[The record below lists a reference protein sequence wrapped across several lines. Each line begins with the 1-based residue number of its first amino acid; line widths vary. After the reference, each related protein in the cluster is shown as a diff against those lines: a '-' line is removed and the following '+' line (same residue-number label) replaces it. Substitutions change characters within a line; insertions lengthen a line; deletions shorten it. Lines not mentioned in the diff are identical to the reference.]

1 MTEEAIPEVRGERA
15 LREGEFDR
23 LGFGEVAAR
32 IANAITDRASSDGL
46 VIGLDGEWGS
56 GKSSLL
62 TLIESELGRRSEED
76 RPTIISFRPWL
87 VGNRDALLTSLF
99 SELAE
104 KIAKVN
110 FARGD
115 STSDTK
121 LKAERA
127 AKTIRAFAR
136 ALGRAGDVVE
146 VAGELWAP
154 AKHGGRLLKGLR
166 NWAEQSKEEET
177 TDLAALKDRIKVD
190 LKELGHRFIVT
201 VDDVDRLE
209 PAEVIEV
216 LRLVRSVADFPNVV
230 YILCYDVDRLAE
242 AIENGADIEEGERFL
257 EKIVQLTVMVP
268 KPEPFELRQWFADD
282 LAPLVGTL
290 SDEAE
295 ERLKMVIDQ
304 EGGNQLRTPR
314 SVVRTL
320 DSIRF
325 FWPAMRAEQIDV
337 ADLVWLQLVKDG
349 APALYR
355 WAETYVAS
363 VAATSFGTATVTE
376 TTVASREKDL
386 GEVVGEGLLDDMMY
400 RNFLSEILP
409 GLEARLGDGDEP
421 PVRIHREVD
430 AQNRQSAI
438 AGRRLA
444 SPDHYRMYFGLIG
457 PSHAVTQQGFDL
469 FWSAVDDGPDAA
481 AAVLLDLQG
490 QQALGSLRKS
500 DVLFERLR
508 GMDENLWTP
517 ARARSVLLAL
527 GAMMDEAE
535 HRTSRDRNIISGF
548 DRAGRLVPILLRR
561 LDPSERGATIDSLFG
576 SGAAVGWLTTLL
588 RRETFAQGRYG
599 GHKRT
604 DSEWYLTPDELDRV
618 SEIMIARYKALSF
631 DDLASHRRPISM
643 LFAWSQAGD
652 PDGPRTLLAKA
663 AVTDAGLIKVIDTLT
678 SGIESSDRGR
688 YTVLKKENVEPF
700 LDFGRARERLEH
712 IAKGDDAA
720 LAAAANRLITAADD
734 AKYW

>member
-1 MTEEAIPEVRGERA
+1 MTEGAIPEVRGERA
-15 LREGEFDR
+15 LREGELDR
-23 LGFGEVAAR
+23 LGFGEVAGR
-32 IANAITDRASSDGL
+32 IADAITDRASSDGL

-62 TLIESELGRRSEED
+62 TLIEGELGRRSEED
-76 RPTIISFRPWL
+76 RPTIINFRPWL

-110 FARGD
+110 VARGD
-115 STSDTK
+115 ATAETK
-121 LKAERA
+121 LKAKRA
-127 AKTIRAFAR
+127 AKTVRAFAR
-136 ALGRAGDVVE
+136 ALGRAGDFVE

-154 AKHGGRLLKGLR
+154 AKHGGRLLKGIR
-166 NWAEQSKEEET
+166 SWTEKGKEDET
-177 TDLAALKDRIKVD
+177 TDLAALKERIKVD

-216 LRLVRSVADFPNVV
+216 LRLVRSVADFPNVI

-282 LAPLVGTL
+282 LAPLIGPL
-290 SDEAE
+290 SDDAE

-376 TTVASREKDL
+376 TTIASREKGL
-386 GEVVGEGLLDDMMY
+386 VEVVGEGLLDDIMY

-409 GLEARLGDGDEP
+409 GLEARLADGDEP
-421 PVRIHREVD
+421 PVRIHRDVD
-430 AQNRQSAI
+430 AHIRQSAI
-438 AGRRLA
+438 AARRLA

-469 FWSAVDDGPDAA
+469 FWTAVDDGPEAA
-481 AAVLLDLQG
+481 ASVLLDLHG
-490 QQALGSLRKS
+490 QQALGNLRKS

-508 GMDENLWTP
+508 GMDEIMWTP

-527 GAMMDEAE
+527 GQMMDEAE
-535 HRTSRDRNIISGF
+535 RRTPRDRNISTGF
-548 DRAGRLVPILLRR
+548 DRAERLVPILLRQ
-561 LDPSERGATIDSLFG
+561 LDLSERGATIDALFG
-576 SGAAVGWLTTLL
+576 KGDALGWLTTLL

-599 GHKRT
+599 DRKRAN
-604 DSEWYLTPDELDRV
+604 SEWYLTPEELDRV
-618 SEIMIARYKALSF
+618 SEMMIARYKTLSL
-631 DDLASHRRPISM
+631 DILASYRRPISM

-652 PDGPRTLLAKA
+652 PEGPRSLLAEA
-663 AVTDAGLIKVIDTLT
+663 AATDAGLIKVLDTLT

-688 YTVLKKENVEPF
+688 HTVLKKENVEPF
-700 LDFGRARERLEH
+700 LDFAGARERLEA
-712 IAKGDDAA
+712 IAKGDDTE
-720 LAAAANRLITAADD
+720 LATAANRLIGAADD

>member
-1 MTEEAIPEVRGERA
+1 MVDRAILEVRGERA
-15 LREGEFDR
+15 LRCGERDR

-32 IANAITDRASSDGL
+32 IADAITDRASSDGL

-62 TLIESELGRRSEED
+62 TLIQRELERRREED

-110 FARGD
+110 LTRGD
-115 STSDTK
+115 ATADTK
-121 LKAERA
+121 LKAEQA
-127 AKTIRAFAR
+127 AKTVRAFAR
-136 ALGRAGDVVE
+136 ALGRAGEVVE

-154 AKHGGRLLKGLR
+154 AKYGGKILKGIR
-166 NWAEQSKEEET
+166 SWAEKDKEGDT
-177 TDLAALKDRIKVD
+177 TDLAALKDSIKID
-190 LKELGHRFIVT
+190 LQELGHRFIVT

-282 LAPLVGTL
+282 LAPLIGPL
-290 SDEAE
+290 SDAAE
-295 ERLKMVIDQ
+295 ERLKLVIDQ
-304 EGGNQLRTPR
+304 EGGNLLRTPR

-355 WAETYVAS
+355 WTETYVAS

-376 TTVASREKDL
+376 QTIAAREKDL
-386 GEVVGEGLLDDMMY
+386 VEAVGDGLLDDMMY
-400 RNFLSEILP
+400 RNFISEILP

-421 PVRIHREVD
+421 PVRIHRGVD
-430 AQNRQSAI
+430 ARDREAAI
-438 AGRRLA
+438 SGRRLA

-469 FWSAVDDGPDAA
+469 FWAAVDDGPEAA
-481 AAVLLDLQG
+481 AAVLLELQG
-490 QQALGSLRKS
+490 HQALGSLRKI
-500 DVLFERLR
+500 DVLLERLR
-508 GMDENLWTP
+508 GMDEALWTP
-517 ARARSVLLAL
+517 ARARSLLLAL
-527 GAMMDEAE
+527 GTMMDEAE
-535 HRTSRDRNIISGF
+535 RRAPPDRNIITGL
-548 DRAGRLVPILLRR
+548 DRAQRLVPILLRR
-561 LDPSERGATIDSLFG
+561 LDPDERGAVIDALFEN
-576 SGAAVGWLTTLL
+576 GAALDWLTTLL

-599 GHKRT
+599 DRKRPE
-604 DSEWYLTPDELDRV
+604 SEWYLAPDELDRV
-618 SEIMIARYKALSF
+618 SGLMIARYQALSF
-631 DDLASHRRPISM
+631 DALASHRRPISM

-652 PDGPRTLLAKA
+652 EDGPRALITKA
-663 AVTDAGLIKVIDTLT
+663 AGTDAGLIKVLDTLT
-678 SGIESSDRGR
+678 SGMESSDRGR
-688 YTVLKKENVEPF
+688 YTVLKKDNVEPF
-700 LDFGRARERLEH
+700 LDFAAARERLDA
-712 IAKGDDAA
+712 IAKGDDPE
-720 LAAAANRLITAADD
+720 LAAAAKRLIGAADD

>member
-1 MTEEAIPEVRGERA
+1 MTNEAIPEVRGERA
-15 LREGEFDR
+15 LREGEADR

-62 TLIESELGRRSEED
+62 YLIESDLDRRPAET

-110 FARGD
+110 VARGD
-115 STSDTK
+115 ATDVTK
-121 LKAERA
+121 LQAEKAANTVR
-127 AKTIRAFAR
+127 KFAR

-146 VAGELWAP
+146 VAGELWGP
-154 AKHGGRLLKGLR
+154 LKFGGKMLKGIR
-166 NWAEQSKEEET
+166 TWAEKDDEET
-177 TDLAALKDRIKVD
+177 SDLAALKDQIKID
-190 LKELGHRFIVT
+190 LRELGHRFIIT

-209 PAEVIEV
+209 PAEVMEV

-230 YILCYDVDRLAE
+230 YILCYDVERLAE
-242 AIENGADIEEGERFL
+242 AIENGADIEDGQRFI

-268 KPEPFELRQWFADD
+268 KPEPFELRQWFAED
-282 LAPLVGTL
+282 LTPLVGPM
-290 SDEAE
+290 SDEVE
-295 ERLKMVIDQ
+295 ERLKLVIDH

-337 ADLVWLQLVKDG
+337 ADLVWLQLVKDS

-355 WAETYVAS
+355 WTETYVAS

-376 TTVASREKDL
+376 VTIASRETDL
-386 GEVVGEGLLDDMMY
+386 VKAVGGCLLDDMMY
-400 RNFLSEILP
+400 RNFLAEILP
-409 GLEARLGDGDEP
+409 GLEARLGDEDEP
-421 PVRIHREVD
+421 PVRIHREVNAAD
-430 AQNRQSAI
+430 RHAAI

-469 FWSAVDDGPDAA
+469 FWGAVDAGPDAA
-481 AAVLLDLQG
+481 AAALLELHG
-490 QQALGSLRKS
+490 QQALGALRKS

-508 GMDENLWTP
+508 GMDDALWTP
-517 ARARSVLLAL
+517 ARARSLLLAL
-527 GAMMDEAE
+527 GEMMDEAGR
-535 HRTSRDRNIISGF
+535 RTPRDRNIITNA
-548 DRAGRLVPILLRR
+548 DRAERLVPILIHR
-561 LDPSERGATIDSLFG
+561 LDPSERGATIDELFG
-576 SGAAVGWLTTLL
+576 QGTALGWLTTLL
-588 RRETFAQGRYG
+588 RRETFAHGRYG
-599 GHKRT
+599 ERRRAE
-604 DSEWYLTPDELDRV
+604 SEWYLTAEELDRV
-618 SEIMIARYKALSF
+618 CDMMIARYRALSF
-631 DDLASHRRPISM
+631 DELVAYRHPLSM

-652 PDGPRTLLAKA
+652 PNGPRELVTA
-663 AVTDAGLIKVIDTLT
+663 AASTDAGLVKVLDNLT

-688 YTVLKKENVEPF
+688 YTVLKADNVDPF
-700 LDFGRARERLEH
+700 IDFKSALERLEK
-712 IAKGDDAA
+712 IVASDDAE
-720 LAAAANRLITAADD
+720 LAKAARRLIGAAND
-734 AKYW
+734 AKHW